1 MRLGIA
7 FVCMSACLLFSSHS
21 VLAEP
26 SFSKDLTQAQ
36 AVTKSPSF
44 TVKRL
49 VSGLDQPWSVAWL
62 PNGDLL
68 ITERTGQLLRVA
80 SDFKSAPV
88 AISGLPDTIA
98 VDGQGGLLDVA
109 VHPNH
114 RENQFVYLSYSEG
127 AQAGWLS
134 ESGTVLARARLNAN
148 TLSDFKVIF
157 RMKPASR
164 GGRHF
169 GGRIVFARDGT
180 VFLTLG
186 DRGSEERAQKNND
199 HAGSVIRLHDDG
211 RIPADNPFVSNKA
224 YLPESFTRGN
234 RNIQGAALHPVTGEL
249 WTHEHGPQG
258 GDEINIIRP
267 GRNYGW
273 PTITYGVNYV
283 TGTRIGEGVRKAGLE
298 QPLHVWVP
306 SIAPSGF
313 AFYTGP
319 HFPAWT
325 NSLFLGALRG
335 QALVRLELRDSKVIK
350 EERLLV
356 GEVGRVRDVRQ
367 GPDGYLYLLT
377 ESSDAG
383 LLRIEPRP

>member
-44 TVKRL
+44 TVRRL

-127 AQAGWLS
+127 AKAGWLS
-134 ESGTVLARARLNAN
+134 ESGTVLARARLHAN

-180 VFLTLG
+180 VFLPLG
-186 DRGSEERAQKNND
+186 DRGSEELSQKSND

-224 YLPESFTRGN
+224 YLPESFSRGN

-383 LLRIEPRP
+383 LLR

>member
-7 FVCMSACLLFSSHS
+7 FVCLSACALFSSQG

-36 AVTKSPSF
+36 PVTTSPGF

-49 VSGLDQPWSVAWL
+49 VNGLNQPWSVAWL

-80 SDFKSAPV
+80 SDFKSGLV

-109 VHPNH
+109 VHPHH
-114 RENQFVYLSYSEG
+114 RENQLVYLSYSEG
-127 AQAGWLS
+127 AKGGWLS
-134 ESGTVLARARLNAN
+134 ESGTVLARARLDAN

-157 RMKPASR
+157 RMMPATR

-186 DRGSEERAQKNND
+186 DRGSEGRAQKSND
-199 HAGSVIRLHDDG
+199 HAGSVIRLRDDG
-211 RIPADNPFVSNKA
+211 RIPADNPFINNKA
-224 YLPESFTRGN
+224 YLPESFSRGN

-273 PTITYGVNYV
+273 PIITYGVNYV

-306 SIAPSGF
+306 SIAPSGL

-319 HFPAWT
+319 HFPAWK

-335 QALVRLELRDSKVIK
+335 QALVRLELRDSKVIN

-377 ESSDAG
+377 ESSDAA
-383 LLRIEPRP
+383 LLRIEPK

>member
-1 MRLGIA
+1 MRLAIV
-7 FVCMSACLLFSSHS
+7 FVCLSACALFSGQGA
-21 VLAEP
+21 LAEP

-36 AVTKSPSF
+36 PVTTSPGF

-49 VSGLDQPWSVAWL
+49 INGLNQPWSVAWL
-62 PNGDLL
+62 PNGDFL

-80 SDFKSAPV
+80 SDFKSGLV

-109 VHPNH
+109 VHPHH
-114 RENQFVYLSYSEG
+114 RENQLVYLSYSEG
-127 AQAGWLS
+127 AKGGWLS
-134 ESGTVLARARLNAN
+134 ESGTVLARARLDAN

-157 RMKPASR
+157 RMMPATR
-164 GGRHF
+164 GSRHF

-186 DRGSEERAQKNND
+186 DRGSEERAQKSND

-211 RIPADNPFVSNKA
+211 RIPADNPFINNKA
-224 YLPESFTRGN
+224 YLPESFSRGN

-273 PTITYGVNYV
+273 PIITYGVNYV

-306 SIAPSGF
+306 SIAPSGL

-319 HFPAWT
+319 HFPAWK

-335 QALVRLELRDSKVIK
+335 QALVRLELRDSRVIK

-377 ESSDAG
+377 ESSDAA
-383 LLRIEPRP
+383 LLRIEPK